1 MLGRGHDT
9 GDFSRLAVLKHLLTN
24 GNCLIEELAV
34 LFRTL
39 CRSFHQ
45 LFLDGLIDAWD
56 TSHDGWLLRRH
67 FVHQCPDTV

>member
-1 MLGRGHDT
+1 MLSCGHDSR
-9 GDFSRLAVLKHLLTN
+9 DFSCLTVLKHLLTN
-24 GNCLIEELAV
+24 GNRLIEELAV
-34 LFRTL
+34 LLRTL
-39 CRSFHQ
+39 CRCFHQ